1 MRKKSMAFC
10 AILAVA
16 FVCTAP
22 AQDMPQGNL
31 EKKAEELAAQL
42 DSKYFYD
49 RENARKELMEI
60 GLPAENALINVIK
73 TGSSRSKLSACGIL
87 GEIKSAKAVI
97 PLLELYSAKDSDETL
112 KKSIVKTLKIMA
124 DEIVRIMDDPKIN
137 PKPILPKDIQQNLL
151 SLKVEKALSDLITED
166 NDYGHYDGQFDA
178 LRKFD
183 AGIIPV
189 LVDMF
194 SSEGYDFFTTADEE
208 RAALLRTAAGDALG
222 VVGDMSA
229 AAALVPVFDN
239 YWDIFLSQGYSGAMA
254 LNLAETAAVSC
265 YMIGEKGPVETMT
278 EYFQEELNNMSTDNV
293 TLEEATIN
301 AYNAAPLYAGF
312 LLRLDMTDKAVDVY
326 NYIITVHGKLQKT
339 IEDQGRRDVRL
350 TQPLTPYYNLACI
363 YSLGGDKKKA
373 LEYLTMAV
381 DKGYKNHLWMQ
392 KDKDLDN
399 LRDTEEF
406 KALMKKLESAQKKQE
421 ENTGEEI
428 Y

>member
-1 MRKKSMAFC
+1 MKKNTISFC
-10 AILAVA
+10 VILCIALA
-16 FVCTAP
+16 RTAL
-22 AQDMPQGNL
+22 AQDAPQGNL
-31 EKKAEELAAQL
+31 EKKAEELAVQL

-49 RENARKELMEI
+49 RENARKELIEI

-73 TGSSRSKLSACGIL
+73 TGSLRSKLSACGIL

-97 PLLELYSAKDSDETL
+97 PLLELYSAKDSDEPL

-124 DEIVRIMDDPKIN
+124 DEIVKIMDDPKIN

-189 LVDMF
+189 LVEMF
-194 SSEGYDFFTTADEE
+194 SSEGYDFFTTDDEE

-229 AAALVPVFDN
+229 ASALVPVFDN
-239 YWDIFLSQGYSGAMA
+239 YWDSFLSQGYNGAMA

-265 YMIGEKGPVETMT
+265 YKIGEKRSVETIM
-278 EYFQEELNNMSTDNV
+278 EYFQGKLNNMATDNV
-293 TLEEATIN
+293 TFEQETLD

-312 LLRLDMTDKAVDVY
+312 LLRLDMTDKAVEVY
-326 NYIITVHGKLQKT
+326 NYIITVHWKLQKL
-339 IEDQGRRDVRL
+339 IEEQNRLDVRL
-350 TQPLTPYYNLACI
+350 SQPLTPYYNLACI

-381 DKGYKNHLWMQ
+381 DKGYENYLWMQ

-406 KALMKKLESAQKKQE
+406 KALMKKLEIAKKKPT
-421 ENTGEEI
+421 ENGEEEI